1 MLKVYCDDDV
11 IYVDADAEEE
21 SVPEKGPI
29 VKK

>member
-11 IYVDADAEEE
+11 IYVDAEEE

>member
-1 MLKVYCDDDV
+1 MLKIYCDDDWK
-11 IYVDADAEEE
+11 YVDADAEEE